1 LDNSFEDNEK
11 KIKRYLLMAYNLV
24 VILVMVSFQIYIT
37 PGIFE
42 EQKKSGLKK
51 VMKGVF
57 LAGRLITISDII

>member
-1 LDNSFEDNEK
+1 
-11 KIKRYLLMAYNLV
+11 MAYNLV